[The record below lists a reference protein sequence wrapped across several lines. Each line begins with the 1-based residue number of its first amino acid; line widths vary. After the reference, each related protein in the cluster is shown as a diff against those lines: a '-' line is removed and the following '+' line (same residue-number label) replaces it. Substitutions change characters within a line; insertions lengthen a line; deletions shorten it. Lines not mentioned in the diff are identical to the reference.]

1 MAASSKLVRRV
12 QLDGAVMEIH
22 SWNSAS
28 VTTGTISVGLSV
40 VDHISPNN
48 LVTEDIGKWTV
59 SGSLVTWAGVTSS
72 DTGTVTV
79 IGLP

>member
-28 VTTGTISVGLSV
+28 VTTGTVSTGLSV
-40 VDHISPNN
+40 VDHISSNN
-48 LVTEDIGKWTV
+48 LTTEDVGKWTAV
-59 SGSLVTWAGVTSS
+59 GGLVTWAGVTSN
-72 DTGTVTV
+72 DVGTVKV